1 MTARLRVSSAG
12 ASPSRLAGAIMLLV
26 AALLAMMPGP
36 AAAQSGAH
44 IEASIHAES
53 AVPRPG
59 TTTRI
64 AIRMAPEAGWHGYW
78 SNPGDSGLPAVARWT
93 LPEGVTISAL
103 RHPAPALLELAGLA
117 SYVHQGAYTL
127 LAELTLPPGIAPGTA
142 IPLRADIS
150 WLACSDTLC
159 VPERAT
165 LALRLTAGD
174 GSPDPASASLID
186 AALSALPQAGAGTIE
201 VARDGANWRFVITGA
216 GDIAAPSAHLFPAEE
231 GWFTA
236 SAPQRIARADG
247 GWQVTVAA
255 ADSAAPG
262 PFRGIL
268 ADGRHSY
275 ALATDGL
282 PPAIAVADAE
292 APPSPA
298 ANSSAAAGTLAAAEP
313 LPPEP
318 PSSAA
323 PSSAAAFE
331 PGALWIALAGAVV
344 GGLLL
349 NLMPCVFPI
358 LSLKALGLARSG
370 SDNRTARVEGVA
382 YFAGSVITTTALGA
396 TLLAARALGHD
407 VGWSFQLQDPR
418 IILLLMLL
426 SVGIALNL
434 AGLFE
439 VRGPSFSGR
448 WLAQRGGA
456 GAFGTGAL
464 AALIATPCSGPFM
477 GVALGAALVLP
488 APAALAVF
496 AGLGIGMA
504 LPFLLVAFV
513 PQIQRWLPAPG
524 AWMGTFRHILAVP
537 MLLTA
542 IGLAWV
548 LGRQSGVDG
557 LALGLLLAALAGLG
571 LWWVGQ
577 RQSGGSRAAIGL
589 APVAAALLLALTI
602 DLPRPA
608 TAAPPAPAGTE
619 PFSEARLAELQAQGT
634 PVFVDF
640 TADWCLVC
648 QVNERVAIDRAETQ
662 AAFAEAG
669 VVTLVGDWTN
679 GDPAITRFLERRGRN
694 SIPYYLFVPAG
705 GPAEELPQV
714 LSSGIL
720 IEQASGPE
728 GDTA

>member
-1 MTARLRVSSAG
+1 
-12 ASPSRLAGAIMLLV
+12 MLLLS
-26 AALLAMMPGP
+26 ALLATLPG
-36 AAAQSGAH
+36 AAVAQGRAH

-53 AVPRPG
+53 AKPQPG

-64 AIRMAPEAGWHGYW
+64 AIRMAPETGWHGYW
-78 SNPGDSGLPAVARWT
+78 SNPGDSGLSAEARWT
-93 LPEGVTISAL
+93 LPDGVKISAL

-117 SYVHQGAYTL
+117 SYVHKASYTL
-127 LAELTLPPGIAPGTA
+127 LADLTLPQGIAPGTA
-142 IPLRADIS
+142 IPLRADLS

-165 LALRLTAGD
+165 LDLQLTAGD
-174 GSPDPASASLID
+174 GSPDPASASLFN
-186 AALSALPQAGAGTIE
+186 AAISALPEAGTADVRVE
-201 VARDGANWRFVITGA
+201 RDGANWRFIIAGA
-216 GDIAAPSAHLFPAEE
+216 EDIATQSAHLFPAED
-231 GWFTA
+231 GWFAA
-236 SAPQRIARADG
+236 SVPQRIERIDG
-247 GWQVTVAA
+247 GWQVIVEAA
-255 ADSAAPG
+255 GDSAPG
-262 PFRGIL
+262 SFRGVL

-275 ALATDGL
+275 GLVSDDL
-282 PPAIAVADAE
+282 PPAVAAADADA
-292 APPSPA
+292 APPPA
-298 ANSSAAAGTLAAAEP
+298 ASSLAGVTNQAAAKPLLPAPPLAAAADED
-313 LPPEP
+313 
-318 PSSAA
+318 
-323 PSSAAAFE
+323 
-331 PGALWIALAGAVV
+331 GALWVALGGAIL

-358 LSLKALGLARSG
+358 LSLKALSLARSG
-370 SDNRTARVEGVA
+370 SDRRTARLEGTA
-382 YFAGSVITTTALGA
+382 YLAGSVAATTALGA
-396 TLLAARALGHD
+396 ILVMARALGHD
-407 VGWSFQLQDPR
+407 IGWSFQLQDPR

-426 SVGIALNL
+426 SLAIALNL

-439 VRGPSFSGR
+439 LRGPSLSGG
-448 WLAQRGGA
+448 WLAKRGGA

-496 AGLGIGMA
+496 AGLGLGMA
-504 LPFLLVAFV
+504 LPFLVIAFV
-513 PQIQRWLPAPG
+513 PRIQGRLPKPG
-524 AWMGTFRHILAVP
+524 AWMNTFRHILAVP

-577 RQSGGSRAAIGL
+577 RQSGGSRAAIGF
-589 APVAAALLLALTI
+589 APVAAAVLLAVTI

-608 TAAPPAPAGTE
+608 PTAPAAQDGTE
-619 PFSEARLAELQAQGT
+619 PFSEARFAELQAQGT

-662 AAFAEAG
+662 AAFADAG
-669 VVTLVGDWTN
+669 VVTLVGDWTR

-694 SIPYYLFVPAG
+694 SIPYYLFAPEEGALR
-705 GPAEELPQV
+705 ELPQV
-714 LSSGIL
+714 LSSDIL
-720 IEQASGPE
+720 VDQVRPPD
-728 GDTA
+728 GDAA